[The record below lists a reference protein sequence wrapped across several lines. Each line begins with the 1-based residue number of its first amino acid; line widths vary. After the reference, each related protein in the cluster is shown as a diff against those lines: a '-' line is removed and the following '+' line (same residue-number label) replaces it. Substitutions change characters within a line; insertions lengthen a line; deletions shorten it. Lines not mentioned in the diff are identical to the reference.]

1 MSRELHIIADTPLDT
16 AQLSTEQLNQLLV
29 IQKDILEL
37 VITSSDYQS
46 TLNALCRAA
55 ESIVSNSATSIM
67 LYNPDKTHLDVR
79 AAPNISS
86 LAADQLSGLVP
97 GENAGSCGTAVFKQQ
112 PQYISD
118 TSVDKRWVNFR
129 VFAEEFNIQACWS
142 MPIINTRN
150 AVIGSFAV
158 SSFEKRKPSK
168 FQQLLLQICASLA
181 SLILMRERDDLAMKK
196 AAYLDPL
203 TQLPN
208 RMLFNMRA
216 EQAKARADRSNKEIA
231 IFFIDLDRFK
241 QVNDEY
247 GHELGDKILES
258 ISEHMTERIRKEDTL
273 ARFGGDEFV
282 LLVEGISD
290 REELYSIAN
299 KLLSGYQYISENQ
312 SLKFA
317 VSASVGISLYPKDGN
332 TIDRV
337 IQCADKAMYCAKKSN
352 KKIAEFY

>member
-1 MSRELHIIADTPLDT
+1 MSRELHIIAGTQLDT

-37 VITSSDYQS
+37 IITSSDYQS

-79 AAPNISS
+79 SAPNISS
-86 LAADQLSGLVP
+86 QAAEQLSGLVP

-118 TSVDKRWVNFR
+118 TSIDKRWVNFR
-129 VFAEEFNIQACWS
+129 VFAEQFNIQACWS
-142 MPIINTRN
+142 MPVINTRN
-150 AVIGSFAV
+150 DVIGSFAV

-181 SLILMRERDDLAMKK
+181 SLILLRECDDLAMQK
-196 AAYLDPL
+196 AAYHDPL

-231 IFFIDLDRFK
+231 ILFIDLDRFK

-258 ISEHMTERIRKEDTL
+258 ISKHMTERIRKEDTL

-290 REELYSIAN
+290 RDELSSIAD
-299 KLLSGYQYISENQ
+299 KLLSDYQYTSKNQ
-312 SLKFA
+312 SLQFA
-317 VSASVGISLYPKDGN
+317 VSASVGISLYPKDGD

-352 KKIAEFY
+352 QKIAEFY